1 MAVELN
7 RSGHGIEADP
17 SDRVSGH
24 DVAERDGRQPDADPI
39 AVRRHAADAHRCAP
53 GRPNDELVNGC
64 LDGELEAWNELVTK
78 YERLVYAIPL
88 REGLSADDA
97 AEISQA
103 AFETL
108 VQSLHRIERPE
119 RLGHWLMTV
128 TRRLTW
134 RRREASRAEI
144 SIGIEPVDQ
153 RTAVTDDAWE
163 RTVDV
168 YEAVAGLG
176 EPCRSLILG
185 LFFDPAEPSYDDL
198 AHGLGM
204 AVGSIG
210 PLRGRC
216 LARLR
221 AMFEDDAA

>member
-1 MAVELN
+1 MTVEL
-7 RSGHGIEADP
+7 GHWDRGTAVAHPRRRARREASPAD
-17 SDRVSGH
+17 GG
-24 DVAERDGRQPDADPI
+24 RDDHRGNLRGADLVPPG
-39 AVRRHAADAHRCAP
+39 CAP
-53 GRPNDELVNGC
+53 GRPNTELIERC
-64 LDGELEAWNELVTK
+64 SDGDLAAWHELVTR

-119 RLGHWLMTV
+119 RLGQWLMTV

-134 RRREASRAEI
+134 RRRSAQRAEI
-144 SIGIEPVDQ
+144 SIGVAPFEPAGDVASAQ
-153 RTAVTDDAWE
+153 WE
-163 RTVDV
+163 RTVDM
-168 YEAVAGLG
+168 YDAVAELG
-176 EPCRSLILG
+176 EPCRSLLLG
-185 LFFDPAEPSYDDL
+185 LFFDPDEPSYEEL
-198 AHGLGM
+198 ARLLGM

-210 PLRGRC
+210 PLRARC

-221 AMFEDDAA
+221 AALESDGR